1 MLLCVALAWIVAL
14 GNDRAGA
21 ADEPLVPTPSA
32 AAGQEPIGDS
42 AWEDYSG
49 EGMIGDGC
57 DVCGDCGCEP
67 ACFVGPSG
75 RFWLRADYMLWWTKG
90 SRLPPL
96 VTTST
101 NIEDG
106 GRLGQPTTSVLVG
119 NSWINGGS
127 RSNVRLTFGFWF
139 DCGQTVGMEFDL
151 FSLGESMKNYHLSC
165 IDESLLFRP
174 YYDVATGGTPAAQMV
189 CYPDM
194 ITGSVDVRGRNYF
207 HSGGLRVR
215 FNLCCHDCCCCECS
229 ECSCYAD
236 DCCGET
242 CGGYPSDFNF
252 LKLSRYRIDLIGGYR
267 NFRLDDSLRIREDL
281 ISTDPGGDV
290 PVGTTFDIEDSF
302 RTRNEFHGG
311 ELGLVAQIDRGPW
324 SLELLAKIAFGNNER
339 IVTINGSTV
348 VTTPEGTVAS
358 HTGGLLALP
367 TNIGRYYDD
376 EFVVIPQVGLELGYQ
391 VNCNLR
397 AYVGYNFLYWAEV
410 TRAADQIDMG
420 VNTTQLPPG
429 ELAGPAR
436 PAFTLHDTDFWAQ
449 GLNFGLELRY

>member
-1 MLLCVALAWIVAL
+1 MLLCGALAWIVAL
-14 GNDRAGA
+14 SNDRAGA
-21 ADEPLVPTPSA
+21 ADEPLVPTPSV

-42 AWEDYSG
+42 AWEDSG
-49 EGMIGDGC
+49 EGMIGDDC
-57 DVCGDCGCEP
+57 DVCGDCGCAP

-75 RFWLRADYMLWWTKG
+75 RFWLRADYLLWWTKG
-90 SRLPPL
+90 NRLPPL

-106 GRLGQPTTSVLVG
+106 GRLDQPTTSVLVG
-119 NSWINGGS
+119 NSWVHGGS
-127 RSNVRLTFGFWF
+127 RSNVRLSFGFWF
-139 DCGQTVGMEFDL
+139 DCGQTAGMEFDL
-151 FSLGESMKNYHLSC
+151 FSLGESTQNYHLSC

-174 YYDVATGGTPAAQMV
+174 YYDVIADRQAAQMV
-189 CYPDM
+189 CYPEM
-194 ITGSVDVRGRNYF
+194 VTGSVDVRSRDYF
-207 HSGGLRVR
+207 HSGGFRMR
-215 FNLCCHDCCCCECS
+215 FNMCCHDCCCCECS
-229 ECSCYAD
+229 ECSCYED

-242 CGGYPSDFNF
+242 CGGFQSDFNF
-252 LKLSRYRIDLIGGYR
+252 LKFSRYRIDLIGGYR
-267 NFRLDDSLRIREDL
+267 NFRLDDSLLIREDL

-290 PVGTTFDIEDSF
+290 PVGTTFGIEDSF

-311 ELGLVAQIDRGPW
+311 ELGLIAQIDRGPW

-348 VTTPEGTVAS
+348 VTTPNPEDPVAS

-376 EFVVIPQVGLELGYQ
+376 AFVVIPQIGLELGYQ

-410 TRAADQIDMG
+410 TRAADQIDMS

-429 ELAGPAR
+429 ELQGPAR

-449 GLNFGLELRY
+449 GFNFGLEFRY